1 MKNGTV
7 ARLARTGIA
16 LLLLGIAAH
25 GYAARLDLESE
36 EFFHMT
42 RHFMTR
48 DEEKVFRGLTT
59 PEFRGEFITAF
70 WEIRDPDPE
79 TAENEFRTEL
89 ETRFAFVNKYLRE
102 ANRPGWDTARGMV
115 YMVLG
120 PPTMMNAGT
129 TTSTLSASSSNT
141 MPNSL
146 VWPYGDSGIRVW
158 FIDNQGYGVF
168 ELDMIRTSPRLIE
181 LLKKAKTQIIQ
192 GDKGAEEHFL
202 GFSAAFDAS
211 GPRLRIA
218 IDARD
223 LRFET
228 DAAGGFTARIHL
240 AANIY
245 TPDGSIVTRKED
257 RRIVVDARMQEK
269 TRLELEWA
277 LALEAGKY
285 QVDLLV
291 LDQVGG
297 KSNRQFFTVKIK

>member
-1 MKNGTV
+1 VSRGIV
-7 ARLARTGIA
+7 ARFAWA
-16 LLLLGIAAH
+16 WMAMLLLGSAAPVF
-25 GYAARLDLESE
+25 AAKLDPDSE

-59 PEFRGEFITAF
+59 PEFRQEFIAAF
-70 WEIRDPDPE
+70 WEIRDPDPD

-89 ETRFAFVNKYLRE
+89 ESRFEFVNKYLRE

-129 TTSTLSASSSNT
+129 TSSTLSASSSNPL
-141 MPNSL
+141 PNSL
-146 VWPYGDSGIRVW
+146 VWPYGETGIRVW
-158 FIDNQGYGVF
+158 FIDNQGYGVYD
-168 ELDMIRTSPRLIE
+168 LDMMRTSPRLLE
-181 LLKKAKTQIIQ
+181 LLKRAKTQVIQ

-202 GFSAAFDAS
+202 GFTAAFAPS
-211 GPRLRIA
+211 GSRLLIA
-218 IDARD
+218 VEAKD

-245 TPDGSIVTRKED
+245 TPEGAVVTRKEE
-257 RRIVVDARMQEK
+257 RRIVVDAQMQQK
-269 TRLELEWA
+269 SRLALEWA
-277 LALEAGKY
+277 LPLGTGKY

-291 LDQVGG
+291 LDLVGG
-297 KSNRQFFTVKIK
+297 RSNRQFLSLKIK

>member
-1 MKNGTV
+1 VNNGTL
-7 ARLARTGIA
+7 ARLALTGIA
-16 LLLLGIAAH
+16 LLLGITAPNH
-25 GYAARLDLESE
+25 SARLDLESE

-59 PEFRGEFITAF
+59 PEFRQEFIAAF
-70 WEIRDPDPE
+70 WEIRDPDPV
-79 TAENEFRTEL
+79 TAENEFHTEL

-129 TTSTLSASSSNT
+129 TTSALSASSSNP

-146 VWPYGDSGIRVW
+146 VWPYGESGIHVW

-168 ELDMIRTSPRLIE
+168 ELDMIRTSPRLLE
-181 LLKKAKTQIIQ
+181 LMKRAKTRLIQ
-192 GDKGAEEHFL
+192 GDKGADEHFL
-202 GFSAAFDAS
+202 DFSAAFTATGS
-211 GPRLRIA
+211 RLHIA
-218 IDARD
+218 IAARD

-240 AANIY
+240 AANIF
-245 TPDGSIVTRKED
+245 TPDGGIVTRKED
-257 RRIVVDARMQEK
+257 RRIVVDSRMQVK

-297 KSNRQFFTVKIK
+297 RSNRQFLTVKIK